1 MKKLIIA
8 VIVALALVLIPV
20 TSAFAATSQAVT
32 ITATPSYISISN
44 SPSSKA
50 FGSVAVSTAY
60 WSKGSAPTFPLDDDE
75 CNFTVTNDGSVAV
88 NINVTGSNFTGG
100 VGWTLAGT
108 PAQNTVTLK
117 AGKSGDANEP
127 AMVTLTTSP
136 QGFISSLAAAG
147 AKKWEIKMETP
158 TSYTDGVEKSGS
170 VTLTAAAA

>member
-1 MKKLIIA
+1 
-8 VIVALALVLIPV
+8 
-20 TSAFAATSQAVT
+20 
-32 ITATPSYISISN
+32 
-44 SPSSKA
+44 
-50 FGSVAVSTAY
+50 
-60 WSKGSAPTFPLDDDE
+60 
-75 CNFTVTNDGSVAV
+75 VTNDGSVAV